1 MLSTSQVAELVG
13 VSPARI
19 RQQAKA
25 REAQSAEARR
35 SLSLVEYLQIIPAPA
50 GQVGTSYGYDEFE
63 VLRWR
68 AYREGGA
75 ITRRIELALLDG
87 PAGFDT
93 EAVLYDALRYP
104 GFNLDFASWLVARIS
119 SEVTA

>member
-13 VSPARI
+13 VTPARI

-68 AYREGGA
+68 AYREGGKLA
-75 ITRRIELALLDG
+75 RRAELAMLDAGDPFVEATLLSVLNYPPTDL
-87 PAGFDT
+87 GFR
-93 EAVLYDALRYP
+93 E
-104 GFNLDFASWLVARIS
+104 WLVRLLER
-119 SEVTA
+119 EVTA